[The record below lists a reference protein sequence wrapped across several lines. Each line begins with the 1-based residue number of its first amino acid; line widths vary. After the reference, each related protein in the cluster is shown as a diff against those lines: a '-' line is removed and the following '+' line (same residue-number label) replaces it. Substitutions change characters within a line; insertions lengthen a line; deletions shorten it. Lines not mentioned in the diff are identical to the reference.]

1 MELEKNYKFT
11 IKSILTSKFKLKK
24 TELIKKFKIFLF
36 YKKSNMCLIAYIVLL
51 LFLGGNITILYN
63 SYIPYQRTLR
73 GFSVLVENF
82 RFIQKIVLLF
92 LGVSRELVLNF
103 CEHRDRPVLAFPL
116 NYDFTDLFE
125 LFTISHVHTDG
136 IEDAFFYLK
145 FDLFFFNMYY
155 YECFFRILRFSI
167 ILKRF

>member
-11 IKSILTSKFKLKK
+11 IKNILTSKFKLKK

-51 LFLGGNITILYN
+51 VLVNGHITILYN
-63 SYIPYQRTLR
+63 SNSIGYKVIS

-82 RFIQKIVLLF
+82 RFIQKVVLLF
-92 LGVSRELVLNF
+92 LGVSRELVLNYF
-103 CEHRDRPVLAFPL
+103 EHANQPVLTFPI

-125 LFTISHVHTDG
+125 LFSLSHVYTDG

-145 FDLFFFNMYY
+145 FDLFFSNFYY